1 MLCLEEQFLL
11 DAVKMEKLYRSCVQ
25 EAADGCRLTP
35 NETAVLLYLRRHAP
49 QHDTATDIAQM
60 QGISKALVA
69 RSVDSLYRR
78 GFIQG
83 ARDLSDRR
91 IVHLQLCGD
100 GIKVAQQLYECGCR
114 IAVQL
119 RCGISEQEL
128 QLMQQVME
136 KMQHNLDM
144 LLQEMEGQVKK
155 HV

>member
-1 MLCLEEQFLL
+1 MEERFLL
-11 DAVKMEKLYRSCVQ
+11 DAVKMEKLYRSCVR
-25 EAADGCRLTP
+25 EAACGCRLTP

-78 GFIQG
+78 GFVRG
-83 ARDLSDRR
+83 ARDLTDRR

-100 GIKVAQQLYECGCR
+100 GVKVAQQLYECGCR
-114 IAVQL
+114 VAVRL
-119 RCGISEQEL
+119 RGGISEQEM
-128 QLMQQVME
+128 QLVQQVMD
-136 KMQHNLDM
+136 KMQHNLDK
-144 LLQEMEGQVKK
+144 LLQEMEGQVTK